1 MEYPVIVEKDGIK
14 IKPES
19 MIVDKMYYC
28 IYDNKVYIFYKDE
41 ENLTHCY
48 EVDDV
53 KVVQEI
59 VDNPD
64 DLEDILLKH
73 SKEWYQNNE
82 NDMNLVTQKENAKIP
97 AWKVPVGFGVVT
109 KQSHQHFSQIV
120 LGSNHTI
127 ETKI

>member
-1 MEYPVIVEKDGIK
+1 
-14 IKPES
+14 
-19 MIVDKMYYC
+19 MYYC

-64 DLEDILLKH
+64 DLENILLKH
-73 SKEWYQNNE
+73 SKE
-82 NDMNLVTQKENAKIP
+82 
-97 AWKVPVGFGVVT
+97 
-109 KQSHQHFSQIV
+109 
-120 LGSNHTI
+120 
-127 ETKI
+127 

>member
-82 NDMNLVTQKENAKIP
+82 NDMNLVTQKEIAKIP
-97 AWKVPVGFGVVT
+97 AWNVPVGFGVVT
-109 KQSHQHFSQIV
+109 KQSHQHLSQIV